1 MVNSQSED
9 KQLISAYIN
18 GHEQALGI
26 LLARHK
32 NRIFSYIM
40 VTIKDKHLAEDFF
53 QDTFMKVIRT
63 LKAGK
68 YNEEGKFL
76 PWVMRI
82 AHNLMIDH
90 FRKTKKMQIV
100 KSTPDFNVLDNLSA
114 EELSA
119 DELIEKS
126 QLKKDVKTLINLLP
140 EEQKEV
146 IQLRMY
152 YDMSFKEIGVYSN
165 VSINTAL
172 GRMRYALMNLRKLA
186 KEKHLSTV
194 S

>member
-1 MVNSQSED
+1 MVHSKLED
-9 KQLISAYIN
+9 KQLISAYID
-18 GHEQALGI
+18 GQEEALGV
-26 LLARHK
+26 LLTRHK
-32 NRIFSYIM
+32 GRIFSYIM
-40 VTIKDKHLAEDFF
+40 VTIKNKPMAEDFF
-53 QDTFMKVIRT
+53 QDTFVKVIKT

-90 FRKTKKMQIV
+90 FRKSKKMQMV
-100 KSTPDFNVLDNLSA
+100 KSTPDFNILDTLSG
-114 EELSA
+114 
-119 DELIEKS
+119 DELNGDEILEKM
-126 QLKKDVKTLINLLP
+126 QIKKDVKELINLLP
-140 EEQKEV
+140 DEQKEV

-172 GRMRYALMNLRKLA
+172 GRMRYALINLRKLA
-186 KEKHLSTV
+186 DEKHLSPA
-194 S
+194 